1 MDNTELI
8 QQLQANAQMIES
20 HLINIEQG
28 LQIIMLV
35 AVGFFVWAVI
45 KALYKLFGGVFF
57 GGV

>member
-28 LQIIMLV
+28 LQLIMLV